1 MYGPWKPIWQHSS
14 SLEYFVI
21 ILLNWENNFY
31 KIHSFQNQIKTWLNA
46 EFLHNLHIWYFG
58 TFESYNFISAS
69 FFKINNNFLDA
80 PVCKQDA
87 AQKILGISYKK
98 PATILCEVMSNISLC
113 GAELTE
119 PGTAWIAAQS
129 NTSTPANKISCI
141 ISYCQ
146 AQTKFL
152 RHYNIFLFS
161 IGCRSLNTIAEKF
174 YQMGWFLPGT
184 RTESERPWMNT

>member
-1 MYGPWKPIWQHSS
+1 M
-14 SLEYFVI
+14 EYFVI
-21 ILLNWENNFY
+21 ILLSWGDNFY

-98 PATILCEVMSNISLC
+98 PATILCEVMSNISLY
-113 GAELTE
+113 GAELPE

-141 ISYCQ
+141 
-146 AQTKFL
+146 FL
-152 RHYNIFLFS
+152 IVKLKQSFRN
-161 IGCRSLNTIAEKF
+161 
-174 YQMGWFLPGT
+174 
-184 RTESERPWMNT
+184 